1 VISPTQRPLSD
12 NKQQSQKTD
21 RSMPPAGMEPPIPAS
36 EWPQTHA
43 LDRAAAGV
51 GFSVSPKICRL
62 QSGSEKYGGFM
73 KHSVVTDCT
82 RFSSP
87 DRKLDWSCL

>member
-1 VISPTQRPLSD
+1 
-12 NKQQSQKTD
+12 
-21 RSMPPAGMEPPIPAS
+21 MPPAGMEPQIPAS

-43 LDRAAAGV
+43 LDRAA
-51 GFSVSPKICRL
+51 GFSVLHSPKICRL
-62 QSGSEKYGGFM
+62 QSVSEKDGGFV

-87 DRKLDWSCL
+87 DGKLDCICL